1 VPITV
6 PPTNPWRDRVW
17 KEFHAGNLTRAYRD
31 VLLTLATFRGAGG
44 LICPAHATLAER
56 ASCSVSTVRR
66 ALAQA
71 FRLALVS
78 WTERRIRAGWRWLR
92 TSNAYRLAVPDGPV
106 RRRMRPAWP
115 RRRTTG
121 QYDGEGENLKKKEAL
136 SEMLRAAAAL
146 PDLLALRRAT
156 MAARLGRAARA
167 GLGVYRDGGVAEPA
181 GKSAVT
187 RMQGGRGAMLAL

>member
-6 PPTNPWRDRVW
+6 PTNPWRDRVW
-17 KEFHAGNLTRAYRD
+17 QEFRAGNLTRAYRD

-56 ASCSVSTVRR
+56 AGCSVSTVRR

-71 FRLALVS
+71 CRLGLVS
-78 WTERRIRAGWRWLR
+78 WTERRVRAGWRWLR

-106 RRRMRPAWP
+106 QRGMRPAWP
-115 RRRTTG
+115 RRRTG
-121 QYDGEGENLKKKEAL
+121 VQCDGGGESLDKKGAL
-136 SEMLRAAAAL
+136 REMLRAAAEL

-156 MAARLGRAARA
+156 MAVRLGRR
-167 GLGVYRDGGVAEPA
+167 P
-181 GKSAVT
+181 
-187 RMQGGRGAMLAL
+187 

>member
-6 PPTNPWRDRVW
+6 PPANPWRDRVW
-17 KEFHAGNLTRAYRD
+17 QEFRAGNLTRAYRD

-56 ASCSVSTVRR
+56 AGCSVSTVQR

-71 FRLALVS
+71 FRLDLVS

-106 RRRMRPAWP
+106 RHGMRPEWP
-115 RRRTTG
+115 RRRTSA
-121 QYDGEGENLKKKEAL
+121 QCDGGGESRKKEEAL
-136 SEMLRAAAAL
+136 KAMLRAAAAL
-146 PDLLALRRAT
+146 PDLLALRRAA
-156 MAARLGRAARA
+156 MAARLGR
-167 GLGVYRDGGVAEPA
+167 PA
-181 GKSAVT
+181 
-187 RMQGGRGAMLAL
+187 